1 LSDIGGLAARRG
13 RRRAI
18 AWLVALAVIGL
29 GGAWVVLNRP
39 WEPKPTIVSVET
51 VILGPASRILAING
65 RVVPAQ
71 QVEISSTIGG
81 RVATVAVEEGDEVSQ
96 GGPLL
101 AIDDTQQSA
110 AVAQT
115 RAQVDDARAKLT
127 QAQKDYDRAQALG
140 DSISEKALDDVRF
153 ALESARNDLDRIAAQ
168 LEQSE
173 SLLSEYTVRA
183 PFDGTV
189 LTRGADPG
197 QVVNSATS
205 LFLFAELSTLHGE
218 ASVDELYASEVHRGS
233 RIVARPAG
241 HSRTI
246 DGEVIYV
253 SPRVD
258 ASTGGRSV
266 RVSIPGANE
275 LGLPVGLTV
284 MLNILVEERLD
295 AITIPRTALLDRGLP
310 AVYVIED
317 AKAVRRPVQ
326 FIDWPSDRLIVTSGL
341 SAGDVLIA
349 QSGQVQGDGALVA
362 TKE

>member
-1 LSDIGGLAARRG
+1 MSDIGGLAARRG

-18 AWLVALAVIGL
+18 AWLVALAVTGL
-29 GGAWVVLNRP
+29 GGAWVALNRP

-51 VILGPASRILAING
+51 VMLGPASRVLAING

-81 RVATVAVEEGDEVSQ
+81 RVATVAVEEGDEVSK
-96 GGPLL
+96 GEPLL
-101 AIDDTQQSA
+101 AIDETQQSA

-115 RAQVDDARAKLT
+115 RAQVDDARARLM
-127 QAQKDYDRAQALG
+127 QAQMDYDRAKALG
-140 DSISEKALDDVRF
+140 DSISEKALDDARF
-153 ALESARNDLDRIAAQ
+153 AVETAHNDVDRLEAQ
-168 LEQSE
+168 LEQAQ

-197 QVVNSATS
+197 QVVNSSTS

-218 ASVDELYASEVHRGS
+218 ASIDELYASEVHRGL
-233 RIVARPAG
+233 RVVARPAG

-258 ASTGGRSV
+258 ASTGGRLV
-266 RVSIPGANE
+266 RVSIPGADD

-284 MLNILVEERLD
+284 MLNILVEERSD
-295 AITIPRTALLDRGLP
+295 AITIPRTAIIDSGLP
-310 AVYVIED
+310 AVYVIEG
-317 AKAVRRPVQ
+317 AKAVSKPVQ

-341 SAGDVLIA
+341 SAGDVLVS
-349 QSGQVQGDGALVA
+349 QSSKVQGDGALVA
-362 TKE
+362 AKE